1 MRPWFYR
8 QWFIVTLS
16 ITVFAAMLAFVL
28 LAASLERER
37 AQQQLHILVLSEAG
51 AVRAR
56 LEREINST
64 FYLTRGLIAYVS
76 IHPHLSQHEFDELAA
91 EILQEGEHVRDIGLA
106 PDNVIRFVYP
116 LKGNEAAL
124 GLRYMDRPEQ
134 RAAILRMM
142 RSGRTVVAGPVNL
155 VQGGQAFINRTPI
168 YVNDPRAAQ
177 GRRYWGLASV
187 AIDITTLF
195 HDAGLA
201 RTSGGVR
208 YALRG
213 TDGLG
218 AGGAV
223 FFGDPALFK
232 SDAITM
238 PVTLP
243 AGTWQLAAM
252 PVGGWNRERRHFSLY
267 SLTGIIVSTI
277 LAAMLYLLLRERNQI
292 HHLALHD
299 NLTGLPN
306 RLYFNLRLD
315 HVLTRASR
323 QHAGFALLCLDLDDF
338 KPIND
343 RFGHKAG
350 DVALAEV
357 GRRLQQAL
365 RRSDTV
371 ARVGGD
377 EFMVIME
384 DLTDPAEACAVAG
397 KLIDAVRAP
406 LRIAEHDILLG
417 ASIGISFFPRSGGDA
432 DQLVRSADQAM
443 YHAKTRGKDRCA
455 CDQGETITDCT
466 P

>member
-1 MRPWFYR
+1 MKPWFYR

-16 ITVFAAMLAFVL
+16 IAVFAVMLTFVL
-28 LAASLERER
+28 LADSLERER
-37 AQQQLHILVLSEAG
+37 AQQQLHILVLSQAG

-76 IHPHLSQHEFDELAA
+76 IHPHITQHEFNQVAA
-91 EILQEGEHVRDIGLA
+91 EIVQEGEHVRDIGLA
-106 PDNVIRFVYP
+106 PNNVIRFVYP

-124 GLRYMDRPEQ
+124 GLRYMDHPEQ
-134 RAAILRMM
+134 RATVLRMM
-142 RSGRTVVAGPVNL
+142 RSGRTVVAGPIEL
-155 VQGGQAFINRTPI
+155 VQGGRAFINRTPI
-168 YVNDPRAAQ
+168 YVSDPHAPQ
-177 GRRYWGLASV
+177 QKRYWGLASV
-187 AIDITTLF
+187 AIDVTTLF
-195 HDAGLA
+195 REAGLA

-213 TDGLG
+213 KDGLG
-218 AGGAV
+218 ADGAV

-243 AGTWQLAAM
+243 AGAWQLAAL
-252 PVGGWNRERRHFSLY
+252 PVGGWNRDRVHFSLY
-267 SLTGIIVSTI
+267 FLVGFIVSAI

-315 HVLTRASR
+315 HVLARANR
-323 QHAGFALLCLDLDDF
+323 QHAGFALLYLDLDDF

-343 RFGHKAG
+343 QSGHKTG
-350 DVALAEV
+350 DMALAEV
-357 GRRLQQAL
+357 GRRLQGAL

-377 EFMVIME
+377 EFMAIME
-384 DLTDPAEACAVAG
+384 DLTDPAEACALAR

-406 LRIAEHDILLG
+406 MRIAEHDILLG
-417 ASIGISFFPRSGGDA
+417 ASIGFSFFPRSGGDA
-432 DQLVRSADQAM
+432 DQLVRGADQAM
-443 YHAKTRGKDRCA
+443 YHAKTRGKNRCA
-455 CDQGETITDCT
+455 CDQGETIIDC
-466 P
+466 PP